1 MSNDRGGAVEATLTT
16 PGGYLLTVRTAL
28 ASVERVLAGGVK
40 PGFAT
45 PSQAFGPEFILG
57 IAETDFRWE

>member
-1 MSNDRGGAVEATLTT
+1 
-16 PGGYLLTVRTAL
+16 LTVRTAL